1 MSKILALSQT
11 VAAAAKS
18 LGGKKIIL
26 FGSSQRGEG
35 NDIDLCIL
43 IDDGKDILE
52 YQKQLRL
59 KLWQK
64 NYSWEK
70 PLDLH
75 IYPKKLFKKRT
86 LQKDPLVKEINKG
99 LILYG

>member
-1 MSKILALSQT
+1 MNNDWSAFQKIVS
-11 VAAAAKS
+11 AAKS
-18 LGGKKIIL
+18 LGGEKVIL
-26 FGSSQRGEG
+26 FGSSQKGLG

-43 IDDGKDILE
+43 VGDQKDSLE

-59 KLWQK
+59 KLWQE

-75 IYPKKLFKKRT
+75 IYPKKIFKKRV
-86 LQKDPLVKEINKG
+86 LQGDPFIKEINKG
-99 LILYG
+99 IALYG